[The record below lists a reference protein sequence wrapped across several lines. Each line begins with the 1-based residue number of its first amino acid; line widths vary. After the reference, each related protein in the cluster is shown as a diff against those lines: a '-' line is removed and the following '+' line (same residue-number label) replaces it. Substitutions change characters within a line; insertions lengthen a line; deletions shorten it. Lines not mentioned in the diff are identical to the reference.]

1 MRITKGFTQWCLKAG
16 QQLACLVTG
25 NATRPNHAAAQ
36 VGGEQPNIPQV
47 SEQVN
52 IEPPVG
58 ACSNE
63 LCVTVGLREIAAAG
77 EMSVETVRHGA
88 ENSTIALIPQ
98 PNPPAQ

>member
-1 MRITKGFTQWCLKAG
+1 VPKAG
-16 QQLACLVTG
+16 QQLACLMTG
-25 NATRPNHAAAQ
+25 MRRGQTMLPPR

-47 SEQVN
+47 AEQVN

-63 LCVTVGLREIAAAG
+63 LCVTVRLREIAAAG
-77 EMSVETVRHGA
+77 EISVETVRHGA
-88 ENSTIALIPQ
+88 ENSTIALIPR